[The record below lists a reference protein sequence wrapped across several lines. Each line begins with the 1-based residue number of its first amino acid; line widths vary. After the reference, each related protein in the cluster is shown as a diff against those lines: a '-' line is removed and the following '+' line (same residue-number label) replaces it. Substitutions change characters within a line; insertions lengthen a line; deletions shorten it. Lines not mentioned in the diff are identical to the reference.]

1 MNREH
6 IIDAVGNL
14 PEDMIRSV
22 DALRNP
28 KKQLPI
34 WLKRGAL
41 AACLCV
47 VLALTVPLLR
57 QVAEIPSLDGVTPSR
72 PNENYEPDT
81 PGATPDATP
90 GAPKPYL
97 TVDGRDYYVASY
109 SFATNTLPEG
119 FAYAGT
125 FENGNKYYTN
135 PDMPEWIY
143 VFRLYYNRNRRD
155 PETNKLDPGD
165 DYGYIKHVDTR
176 LSGRELLC
184 YKGEY
189 YISLNSVEYED
200 YRTHTDI
207 TEEYYNSM
215 ARIYGERF
223 EGNPKYGFEL
233 IGQTTFTGFETVP
246 KGDLACNFGVRN
258 VYKSGVTD
266 LLLVSNAWT
275 EGKKVCRGYDVYV
288 RYDCPFAEPVSE

>member
-1 MNREH
+1 MNHETILDSLGR
-6 IIDAVGNL
+6 L
-14 PEDMIRSV
+14 PEEVIESV
-22 DALRNP
+22 DAVRNRKKRNP
-28 KKQLPI
+28 V
-34 WLKRGAL
+34 WLKWGAL

-47 VLALTVPLLR
+47 VLVLSVPLLHR
-57 QVAEIPSLDGVTPSR
+57 TTQTPSANGDKFSQN
-72 PNENYEPDT
+72 PQVLPGDAPDT
-81 PGATPDATP
+81 PDPAPDTTNP
-90 GAPKPYL
+90 GCPQPYL
-97 TVDGRDYYVASY
+97 TVDGRDYYGASY
-109 SFATNTLPEG
+109 SFVSETLPEG
-119 FAYAGT
+119 FAYAGR
-125 FENGNKYYTN
+125 FENGDRYYTN

-165 DYGYIKHVDTR
+165 DYGYIKYVDTR

-189 YISLNSVEYED
+189 YISLNSVKYED
-200 YRTHTDI
+200 YRTYTDI
-207 TEEYYNSM
+207 TEEYYNAMVS
-215 ARIYGERF
+215 IYGERF

-275 EGKKVCRGYDVYV
+275 QGKKVCRGYDVYV
-288 RYDCPFAEPVSE
+288 RYDCPFA